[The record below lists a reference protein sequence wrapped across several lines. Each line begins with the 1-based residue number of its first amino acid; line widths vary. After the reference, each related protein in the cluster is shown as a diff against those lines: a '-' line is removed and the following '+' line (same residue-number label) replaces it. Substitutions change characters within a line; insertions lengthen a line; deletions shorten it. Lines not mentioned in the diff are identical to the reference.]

1 MVFFVW
7 ALLEALLVNTGG
19 SPAARVLASVGY
31 SAPLLWRRQAPL
43 ATLGAIGSIAAARAF
58 STHVAD
64 QGAMPFPA
72 LLVGTFSVG
81 LYVRRLP
88 VSLLGAVF
96 PVALLLALSR
106 SPMWRHER
114 QVQDYAILTFFVSA
128 AWLSGYLI
136 RRRAAQVNAAESAA
150 GERARAA
157 VTSERARIARELHDI
172 VAHSVSIIALQAGA
186 AEALVERDP
195 EAARDHIASVRGIAH
210 DALGEMRRLLDVL
223 REDEPAYAPTP
234 DLGDVDE
241 LIAASCE
248 AGVPVELDRD
258 GDLADVPPGVALTV
272 YRIVQESLTN
282 VRKHAGAA
290 PTRVVIRR
298 DRDGLE
304 LLVENQTGSRPA
316 TPGNGG
322 HGLLGMRE
330 RARMYGGT
338 LDARA
343 TESGGFRIHASIPL
357 ARSDT

>member
-1 MVFFVW
+1 MHPAVEIAEPQHRPARADLLLVMVFFVW

-58 STHVAD
+58 STYVAD

-157 VTSERARIARELHDI
+157 VTSERARIAR
-172 VAHSVSIIALQAGA
+172 
-186 AEALVERDP
+186 
-195 EAARDHIASVRGIAH
+195 ASRASYTTSSRI
-210 DALGEMRRLLDVL
+210 RSRSLL
-223 REDEPAYAPTP
+223 
-234 DLGDVDE
+234 
-241 LIAASCE
+241 C
-248 AGVPVELDRD
+248 
-258 GDLADVPPGVALTV
+258 
-272 YRIVQESLTN
+272 
-282 VRKHAGAA
+282 
-290 PTRVVIRR
+290 
-298 DRDGLE
+298 
-304 LLVENQTGSRPA
+304 RPA
-316 TPGNGG
+316 QPRRSWSVTRRQ
-322 HGLLGMRE
+322 HGITLLRYAG
-330 RARMYGGT
+330 
-338 LDARA
+338 
-343 TESGGFRIHASIPL
+343 
-357 ARSDT
+357 